1 MYKGGINLNYAYE
14 NEQQVLIVKDIL
26 ERAKKREGSIRELSD
41 KLYNISRKTFY
52 NYRDYTED
60 ILTQYGYELRHIY
73 DLSQE
78 DLKAMVNGTYQNET
92 STKQS
97 TKEPTKTTT
106 NESIE
111 QSTKQNT
118 GQSTKDPNEKKETL
132 INDLYK
138 DLEKKEIKED
148 DLNKTEKE
156 KAFTDEKQ
164 PEEKNSNGWLKYVL
178 YGVIALIGVII
189 VMFML
194 KKPNTEEKTEKNNS
208 NKTSQYGDEFEGFV
222 MF

>member
-60 ILTQYGYELRHIY
+60 ILAQYGYELRHIY

-78 DLKAMVNGTYQNET
+78 DLKAMVQGTYQRKDPTE
-92 STKQS
+92 QS
-97 TKEPTKTTT
+97 TKETTEKPTEKTIEEITEPSTT
-106 NESIE
+106 K
-111 QSTKQNT
+111 STELGLIDDLHNDLKKTEEVKNDIDEVPQLKET
-118 GQSTKDPNEKKETL
+118 VSEEKEEKK
-132 INDLYK
+132 
-138 DLEKKEIKED
+138 
-148 DLNKTEKE
+148 
-156 KAFTDEKQ
+156 
-164 PEEKNSNGWLKYVL
+164 SNGWFKYAM
-178 YGVIALIGVII
+178 YGVIALIAII
-189 VMFML
+189 LVLFL
-194 KKPNTEEKTEKNNS
+194 SKPKEKKEETVNTQSSYK
-208 NKTSQYGDEFEGFV
+208 DEFEGFV

>member
-1 MYKGGINLNYAYE
+1 MNYAYE

-60 ILTQYGYELRHIY
+60 ILAQYGYELRHIY
-73 DLSQE
+73 DLTQE

-92 STKQS
+92 STK
-97 TKEPTKTTT
+97 
-106 NESIE
+106 
-111 QSTKQNT
+111 
-118 GQSTKDPNEKKETL
+118 QSTKDPNEKKETL

-189 VMFML
+189 VIFML
-194 KKPNTEEKTEKNNS
+194 KKPNTEENTEKATSNNT
-208 NKTSQYGDEFEGFV
+208 KTSQYGDEFEGFV

>member
-97 TKEPTKTTT
+97 TKEPTKTST

-164 PEEKNSNGWLKYVL
+164 PEEKKSNGWFKYAI
-178 YGVIALIGVII
+178 YGVIALIAVIL
-189 VMFML
+189 VLFL
-194 KKPNTEEKTEKNNS
+194 SKPKEKKEETVNTQSSYK
-208 NKTSQYGDEFEGFV
+208 DEFEGFV

>member
-1 MYKGGINLNYAYE
+1 MNYAYE

-52 NYRDYTED
+52 NYRDYAED
-60 ILTQYGYELRHIY
+60 LLAQYGYELRHIY

-78 DLKAMVNGTYQNET
+78 DLKAMVNGTYQRET

-111 QSTKQNT
+111 QSTEQK
-118 GQSTKDPNEKKETL
+118 TL

-138 DLEKKEIKED
+138 DLEKKEIEEN
-148 DLNKTEKE
+148 DLNKIEKE
-156 KAFTDEKQ
+156 KSVTDEK
-164 PEEKNSNGWLKYVL
+164 PREEKKSNGWFKYAI
-178 YGVIALIGVII
+178 YGVIALIAVIL
-189 VMFML
+189 VLFL
-194 KKPNTEEKTEKNNS
+194 SKPKEKKEETVNTQSSYK
-208 NKTSQYGDEFEGFV
+208 DEFEGFV

>member
-52 NYRDYTED
+52 NYRDYAED
-60 ILTQYGYELRHIY
+60 LLAQYGYELRHIY

-78 DLKAMVNGTYQNET
+78 DLKAMVNGTYQRET

-111 QSTKQNT
+111 QSTEQK
-118 GQSTKDPNEKKETL
+118 TL

-138 DLEKKEIKED
+138 DLEKKEIEEN
-148 DLNKTEKE
+148 DLNKIEKE
-156 KAFTDEKQ
+156 KSVTDEK
-164 PEEKNSNGWLKYVL
+164 PREEKKSNGWFKYAM
-178 YGVIALIGVII
+178 YGVIALIAVIL
-189 VMFML
+189 VLFL
-194 KKPNTEEKTEKNNS
+194 SKSKEEKDKSTPNTSSIYK
-208 NKTSQYGDEFEGFV
+208 DEFEGFV